1 MDFPDQQ
8 PVLLLHDC
16 LESRVFVKLGKILN
30 ILLSQES
37 TSSEKTHRAK
47 SHCSVGLIVT
57 FPATGISAIRF
68 GVGLHWR
75 CIILVARLWLVARER
90 LMKKG
95 LV

>member
-47 SHCSVGLIVT
+47 SHRSVGLIVT

-95 LV
+95 LI